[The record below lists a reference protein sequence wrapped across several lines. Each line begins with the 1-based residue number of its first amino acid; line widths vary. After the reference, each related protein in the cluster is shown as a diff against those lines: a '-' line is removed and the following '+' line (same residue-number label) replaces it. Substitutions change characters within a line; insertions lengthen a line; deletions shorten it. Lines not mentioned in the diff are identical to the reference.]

1 MSDHQRKGG
10 IARSRKL
17 SPEDRKAI
25 ASAGAQ
31 ARWAKARP
39 ERDTLPKAVCGSTDR
54 PLRIG
59 GLAIPCYV
67 LEDERRV
74 LTVAGMQEALR
85 MAKGG
90 SMVGGLNRLELFI
103 RGQRIGP
110 FVPEEVAERVRSP
123 IVFVTPMGA
132 LAYGYEAMLVVEL
145 CEAVLAA
152 READALQKQQLP
164 IAQQCEVL
172 VRGLARVG
180 IVALVDE
187 ATGYQEIRKR
197 DALHRILEAYISTEL
212 MPWTRRFPQSFY
224 GEMFRLH
231 RWPYD
236 PESVKRP
243 GVVGKFT
250 DQFVYQQLPPGVLD
264 ELRRVNPKNDNG
276 HRRARHH
283 QFLSDDVGHPHLQQ
297 QITATTTLMRAAD
310 DWPSFKRLFTRA
322 FPRRGDQLD
331 LSLDG

>member
-59 GLAIPCYV
+59 GLSIPCYV

-123 IVFVTPMGA
+123 IVFVTPT
-132 LAYGYEAMLVVEL
+132 
-145 CEAVLAA
+145 
-152 READALQKQQLP
+152 RS
-164 IAQQCEVL
+164 
-172 VRGLARVG
+172 RG
-180 IVALVDE
+180 
-187 ATGYQEIRKR
+187 
-197 DALHRILEAYISTEL
+197 STRSSTSRQRS
-212 MPWTRRFPQSFY
+212 PTTRRRSSSWI
-224 GEMFRLH
+224 GCCA
-231 RWPYD
+231 
-236 PESVKRP
+236 SSS
-243 GVVGKFT
+243 G
-250 DQFVYQQLPPGVLD
+250 
-264 ELRRVNPKNDNG
+264 
-276 HRRARHH
+276 
-283 QFLSDDVGHPHLQQ
+283 
-297 QITATTTLMRAAD
+297 
-310 DWPSFKRLFTRA
+310 
-322 FPRRGDQLD
+322 
-331 LSLDG
+331 